1 MSTLSNVILLVFIAT
16 GLALFLNAYFK
27 GKKVL
32 RKILDK
38 SYARNLPA
46 EQPPL

>member
-1 MSTLSNVILLVFIAT
+1 MSTLSNVIMIIFISI

-32 RKILDK
+32 RKIQDQ
-38 SYARNLPA
+38 SRTRNFPA
-46 EQPPL
+46 E